1 MLHLSLFR
9 RFSCFVALAITFLAA
24 CERNKD
30 ATPSGKYGN
39 GVLIV
44 NEGPFRNGTGSV
56 SYYNRGS
63 KAVENDIF
71 QTVNNR
77 PLGNIVQSLG
87 VHNGKTYIV
96 VNNANKVEVVN
107 SNDFTSVAVISGL
120 ALPRYFLGISNQ
132 KAYISQW
139 GADGLTGSVQVVDL
153 NTNTVTK
160 SIPTG
165 QGPERMLLVNGNAYI
180 ICGGGFGSDSRITVI
195 NSNTDEVVT
204 NITVGDRPNSIQL
217 DANNKLWVSCGG
229 KKAYKSD
236 YSIDPARS
244 TAGSLV
250 RINPSGNAVELTIP
264 FTDITRSP
272 GEMTI
277 NKAKNTLFY
286 IYAGKVY
293 RQEVSSNT
301 LNSTPVI
308 NRSFYELGIDP
319 ADDILYAADAGDYTS
334 NGKVIRYN
342 SSNVSAI
349 DSLQVGIIPGGFA
362 FR

>member
-1 MLHLSLFR
+1 
-9 RFSCFVALAITFLAA
+9 
-24 CERNKD
+24 
-30 ATPSGKYGN
+30 
-39 GVLIV
+39 
-44 NEGPFRNGTGSV
+44 
-56 SYYNRGS
+56 
-63 KAVENDIF
+63 
-71 QTVNNR
+71 
-77 PLGNIVQSLG
+77 
-87 VHNGKTYIV
+87 V

-132 KAYISQW
+132 KAYVSQW

-319 ADDILYAADAGDYTS
+319 ADDVLYAADAGDYTS
-334 NGKVIRYN
+334 SGKVIRYN
-342 SSNVSAI
+342 SSNVNAI